1 VEELAEVVVAG
12 VQMARVEAS
21 HYCSA
26 MGIEP
31 GLRLLG
37 LTVNFGSRASY
48 RHCVAG
54 PTT

>member
-26 MGIEP
+26 MGIE
-31 GLRLLG
+31 
-37 LTVNFGSRASY
+37 
-48 RHCVAG
+48 G
-54 PTT
+54 PKKATRGGG